1 VTAAQ
6 RAADGKLLEQQQAR
20 SARDAAVTNQVVQTA
35 QKQHDAVQQEIRIN
49 DTVPNQP
56 MAVPV
61 AVPPER

>member
-1 VTAAQ
+1 MTAAQ
-6 RAADGKLLEQQQAR
+6 RAADGKLLEQQQTR
-20 SARDAAVTNQVVQTA
+20 SAHDAAVTNQVVQTA

-56 MAVPV
+56 V